1 MATSTR
7 TRKRRAILIVD
18 WPRAWRMA
26 SVHAA
31 AIACTIGLLPPEQQ
45 AALLAMLGVPA
56 ERLPLALGILFLA
69 ARLLNQPA
77 VSSPAPGAPA
87 ALGDAAAGQ
96 GATGIPTAP
105 QERL

>member
-7 TRKRRAILIVD
+7 TRKPRAILIVD

-31 AIACTIGLLPPEQQ
+31 AIACAIGLLPPDQQ

-77 VSSPAPGAPA
+77 VSGPGAAQPGPA
-87 ALGDAAAGQ
+87 GE
-96 GATGIPTAP
+96 GATPPAQAAP
-105 QERL
+105 EGRL